1 MIVGI
6 LASIAVS
13 LVVIWLAFIV
23 VLLVTKPERSTLTEA
38 ARIVPDTG
46 RLVHALAADRTLH
59 RGVRLR
65 LWLLLAYLASPI
77 DLIPDFLPVIGYADD
92 AIVLSLVLRSVIKR
106 AGVEEVRGHWP
117 GTADG
122 LDTLARLC
130 RLPELRTSPVE
141 PTIDPEAQ

>member
-1 MIVGI
+1 MIVGV

-23 VLLVTKPERSTLTEA
+23 MLLVTKPEKGTLAEA
-38 ARIVPDTG
+38 ARIIPDTG
-46 RLVHALAADRTLH
+46 RLIHGLAADRTLH

-106 AGVEEVRGHWP
+106 AGVDKVRGHWP
-117 GTADG
+117 GTPDG
-122 LDTLARLC
+122 LDTLSRLC
-130 RLPELRTSPVE
+130 RLPELRTSPTD
-141 PTIDPEAQ
+141 PTIDPDAQ